1 MKYRAMVVGVLRE
14 GHQVQIFAQHWDA
27 IKEQALGLANQYQA
41 PVEVFQTSETLVLL
55 VAPVAAEKAA
65 PAA

>member
-14 GHQVQIFAQHWDA
+14 GHQVQIFAQSWDA
-27 IKEQALGLANQYQA
+27 IKEQAQGLANQYRA

-55 VAPVAAEKAA
+55 VAPVAEKVVAG
-65 PAA
+65 